1 MEEKNGKRSRQMD
14 IKKCTTLEEARREID
29 RLDESIV
36 ELIAQRNAY
45 IKQLAHFK
53 NSIDEI
59 KAEERIDDVIS
70 RVRAKAIELDLSPNL
85 INDLYLRMIDAMVD
99 SEVAEFKNAKNY

>member
-1 MEEKNGKRSRQMD
+1 ME
-14 IKKCTTLEEARREID
+14 IKKCNSLEEVRKEID
-29 RLDESIV
+29 KIDDKIV
-36 ELIAQRNAY
+36 ELIAARNAY

-59 KAEERIDDVIS
+59 KAKDRIDDIIN
-70 RVRAKAIELDLSPNL
+70 RMRARAIELDLSPNL

-99 SEVAEFKNAKNY
+99 TEVAEYKNAKNF

>member
-1 MEEKNGKRSRQMD
+1 VE
-14 IKKCTTLEEARREID
+14 IKQCHSLEEARAQID
-29 RLDESIV
+29 MLDEQIV
-36 ELIAQRNAY
+36 TLIAQRNAY

-53 NSIDEI
+53 NSVDEI
-59 KAEERIDDVIS
+59 KAEDRIDDVIN

>member
-1 MEEKNGKRSRQMD
+1 ME
-14 IKKCTTLEEARREID
+14 IKQCNSLEEARAQID
-29 RLDESIV
+29 TLDEQIV
-36 ELIAQRNAY
+36 ELIAARNAY

-59 KAEERIDDVIS
+59 KAEDRIDDVVN

>member
-1 MEEKNGKRSRQMD
+1 MD
-14 IKKCTTLEEARREID
+14 IKQCHSLEEARAQID
-29 RLDESIV
+29 MLDEQIV
-36 ELIAQRNAY
+36 TLIAQRNAY

-53 NSIDEI
+53 NSVDEI
-59 KAEERIDDVIS
+59 KAQDRIGDVIN
-70 RVRAKAIELDLSPNL
+70 RARAKAIELDLSPNL

>member
-1 MEEKNGKRSRQMD
+1 MD
-14 IKKCTTLEEARREID
+14 IKQCTSLDEARTEID
-29 RLDESIV
+29 RLDEQIV
-36 ELIAQRNAY
+36 TLIAARNAY

-53 NSIDEI
+53 NSVDEI
-59 KAEERIDDVIS
+59 KAEDRIDDVIN

>member
-1 MEEKNGKRSRQMD
+1 MD
-14 IKKCTTLEEARREID
+14 IKQCNSLEEARAEID
-29 RLDESIV
+29 MLDEQIV
-36 ELIAQRNAY
+36 TLIAQRNAY

-53 NSIDEI
+53 NSVDEI
-59 KAEERIDDVIS
+59 KAEDRIDDVIN